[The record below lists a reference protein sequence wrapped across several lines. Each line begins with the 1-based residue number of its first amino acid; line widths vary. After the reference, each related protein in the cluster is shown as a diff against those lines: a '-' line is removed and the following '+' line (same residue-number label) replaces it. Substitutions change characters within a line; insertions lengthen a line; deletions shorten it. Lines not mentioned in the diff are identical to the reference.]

1 VKKLLSGMMIVTLLL
16 AGCGQT
22 PKDTPSGAHQVSS
35 SVFFGST
42 TETIQY
48 LITEQKITK
57 VGRPLFDF
65 QGSDT
70 TSQGPSGW
78 GTNDNDATKL
88 YEIPGVDTSKSVA
101 VQLKYGSFVRAN
113 AEKVTNNKKS

>member
-1 VKKLLSGMMIVTLLL
+1 MKKLVSGIMLATLLL
-16 AGCGQT
+16 TGCGQT
-22 PKDTPSGAHQVSS
+22 PKDAPSGGHEVSN

-42 TETIQY
+42 TESIQY
-48 LITEQKITK
+48 LITEQKVPK
-57 VGRPLFDF
+57 VGRELFDF

-101 VQLKYGSFVRAN
+101 VQLKDGSYVRAN
-113 AEKVTNNKKS
+113 AEKVTSNKS